1 MFLLHQK
8 PSPLYTSE
16 HIFDFWN
23 ISVKWFKRI
32 LIAIFS
38 LTLLGIG
45 TIVAAYYYVL
55 PDLPDVN
62 SLKTV
67 KLQTPLRIYSDDGL
81 LISQFGEKR
90 RVPIEYQDVPEQ
102 LINAVLDTEDARFF
116 EHKGIDP
123 IGIVRAAIILV
134 TTGKKSQGAST
145 ITQQVARGFFLSR
158 EKTYIRKT
166 KEIFLALKI
175 EKALSKE
182 EILTLY
188 LNRSFLGNRA
198 YGVGAAAQVY
208 YGKDLEQLSLPEM
221 AMIAGLPQAPSAANP
236 IRNPERAKT
245 RRNWVLSR
253 MLEKRN
259 ITEAQYQEAINA
271 PITARY
277 HGAEIDLYAPY
288 ISEMAREYMVNKY
301 GEEEAY
307 TNGYNVYT
315 TISSDLQ
322 LKAQSALRDNVFAYD
337 QRHGYRGPIAEL
349 WTDAPMSTNDIIT
362 NLKSTSSVQG
372 IMPAAVLAIEEQQAT
387 VMNARGEEITL
398 EWNGLKWARKFI
410 TDRRQGTP
418 PKKAEDILAVGQK
431 VWIRNNGEYWQ
442 LSQIPQ
448 VSSATVSLEPSDGA
462 IRTLVGGF
470 SFTQSQYNRVTQ
482 AKRQLGS
489 NIKPFIYS
497 AALEKDYT
505 LATLINN
512 APINK
517 PDTRQ
522 GTAWRPKNS
531 PDIYGGPTRLRMGLA
546 QSVNVMSVRAMRH
559 IGLDNTIDKL
569 VEFGFDPNDLPRNE
583 SVALGSPSVTP
594 LQVVTAFNVFTNGGY
609 LVEPYFIKQVT
620 DSYDNVIEEANPL
633 LACTP
638 SENDHNGTDDNLSD
652 TELTS
657 NSDANDPFAAMAAE
671 FASSQQA
678 EVNQAN
684 DTTAQ
689 SSAISQCGDENS
701 RYAPRII
708 TEQTA
713 FLISE
718 ALKSVIWGGGNWS
731 KGTGWNGTAWRA
743 SRLIKRHDIAGKT
756 GTTNESRDTWF
767 SGFNPT
773 LTSTFWVGFDD
784 HSRRLGRTSWVADGP
799 ENQISGAEAGAKTAG
814 PGWND
819 FMNQALKGTEEKTTI
834 PPKGIISARIDLAT
848 GLLTRKTDHTTSFE
862 YFVEGTEPTEYA
874 TEETIDDDIF
884 IENPTDDLFQ

>member
-1 MFLLHQK
+1 M
-8 PSPLYTSE
+8 
-16 HIFDFWN
+16 
-23 ISVKWFKRI
+23 KWLKRI
-32 LIAIFS
+32 LITIFS
-38 LTLLGIG
+38 LSLLGIG
-45 TIVAAYYYVL
+45 TIAAAYFYVL

-67 KLQTPLRIYSDDGL
+67 KLQTPLRIYSADGL

-90 RVPIEYQDVPEQ
+90 RIPVEYENVPPQ

-123 IGIVRAAIILV
+123 IGIVRAAVILV

-175 EKALSKE
+175 EKALTKE

-188 LNRSFLGNRA
+188 LNRSFLGNRS

-208 YGKDLEQLSLPEM
+208 YGKDLAQLTLPQM

-236 IRNPERAKT
+236 IRNPERAMT

-259 ITEAQYQEAINA
+259 ITEAEYQEAINS
-271 PITARY
+271 PITAKY

-288 ISEMAREYMVNKY
+288 ISEMAREYMVKTY

-337 QRHGYRGPIAEL
+337 QRHGYRGPIATL
-349 WTDAPMSTNDIIT
+349 WTDTPLATSAIIKS
-362 NLKSTSSVQG
+362 LKSTSTMQG
-372 IMPAAVLAIEEQQAT
+372 IVPAAVMTVSEQQVT
-387 VMNARGEEITL
+387 LLNAQGEEIL
-398 EWNGLKWARKFI
+398 IEWNGLKWARKFI
-410 TDRRQGTP
+410 TDRRQGKP
-418 PKKAEDILAVGQK
+418 PKTAADIVAVGEK

-448 VSSATVSLEPSDGA
+448 VSSATVSLEPHDGA

-497 AALEKDYT
+497 AALEKDYN

-531 PDIYGGPTRLRMGLA
+531 PDIYGGPTRLRVGLA
-546 QSVNVMSVRAMRH
+546 QSINVMSVRTMRH
-559 IGLDNTIDKL
+559 IGLDNTIAKL
-569 VEFGFDPNDLPRNE
+569 VNFGFDPNDLPRNE

-594 LQVVTAFNVFTNGGY
+594 LQVATAFNVFTNGGY
-609 LVEPYFIKQVT
+609 LVEPYYITKIT
-620 DSYDNVIEEANPL
+620 DSYDNIIEEASPA

-638 SENDHNGTDDNLSD
+638 EIINVVDSETVATNTID
-652 TELTS
+652 
-657 NSDANDPFAAMAAE
+657 DPFAAMANE
-671 FASSQQA
+671 FIQSQQA
-678 EVNQAN
+678 
-684 DTTAQ
+684 TTLTTEALN
-689 SSAISQCGDENS
+689 SADKHTEHAVCGDENA

-713 FLISE
+713 FLVTE
-718 ALKSVIWGGGNWS
+718 ALKSVIWGGGDWS

-743 SRLIKRHDIAGKT
+743 SRLIKRRDIAGKT

-784 HSRRLGRTSWVADGP
+784 HGRRLGRTSWVADGP

-819 FMNQALKGTEEKTTI
+819 FMNQALKGTEEFATI
-834 PPKGIISARIDLAT
+834 PPKGIVSARIDLAT
-848 GLLTRKTDHTTSFE
+848 GKLTRKTDHTTSFE

-874 TEETIDDDIF
+874 TEEVIDDNIF
-884 IENPTDDLFQ
+884 IDNPADDLFQ